1 MMKRSFVISAL
12 SITLILSNA
21 AVLAQSEEHYHQTSE
36 SSLKLNDG
44 QKWPTDKH
52 TDDSVQV
59 MESTFKK
66 FQAESGN
73 QLEYQNLG
81 KELEEQLKKLIAG
94 CTMKG
99 EAHTQL
105 HLFIEQLNSPL
116 KELSEGKDVNVQK
129 EALNKTGK
137 KLEEFHHF
145 FEYLPKE

>member
-1 MMKRSFVISAL
+1 MMKRPFVISAL

-21 AVLAQSEEHYHQTSE
+21 AVFAQSEEHYHQTPE

-44 QKWPTDKH
+44 QKWPADKH

-59 MESTFKK
+59 MESTLKK
-66 FQAESGN
+66 FQAESG
-73 QLEYQNLG
+73 LKYQNLG

-116 KELSEGKDVNVQK
+116 KELNEGKDVNVQK

-145 FEYLPKE
+145 FEYLPKK